1 MPEHE
6 ETPRAPGAMSDGPK
20 REKQSLRHELR
31 TCVNQILGYSELVQE
46 DLARAGQPAG
56 VEDLKRVS
64 NAARRLQALVDQV
77 PEASSPGGDL
87 RVPAAA
93 WAPRSAPAPAEGTE
107 ASPPGTTAVRTATLL
122 VVDDDESNRDVLGRV
137 LQSKGYTVVLAR
149 SGPEAIEIVESQPI
163 DLVLLDIMMPDVSG
177 LDVLRALRATHPRE
191 ALPVIMATAKDQPQD
206 VVEAL
211 KMGANDYVTKPLDFA
226 VVMARTEAQLSLK
239 HAMGEIRRLNDELQR
254 RNQFIRRTFGRYLS
268 DEVVAGLLETP
279 EGTRLGG
286 EKRTVTL
293 LMSDLRGFTA
303 AADRLEPEQV
313 VRLLNNYLGAMAEV
327 ITRFQGT
334 IDEFIGDGILALFG
348 APLDREDDPRRAA
361 ACAVAMQLAMAE
373 VNETNR
379 RDGLPEVQ
387 MGVAIHTG
395 EVIVGNIGSQTRAK
409 YGVVGTNVNLTARIE
424 SFTLPGQVLVS
435 QSTVDGA
442 GDTLLLGESRSLQ
455 AKGFKDPVTAYEL
468 KGVRGAEGAMLPE
481 AHEEMRVLAREIP
494 VSFTVVDGTH
504 IRQASAEGRFVR
516 ASCSGAW
523 VRSEHKAPPRA
534 NVRIRV
540 RDAAGAELPVEL
552 YAKVME
558 GESEGGFQVRFS
570 SAPPEIVELIRSALP
585 SA

>member
-1 MPEHE
+1 MAEGPE
-6 ETPRAPGAMSDGPK
+6 
-20 REKQSLRHELR
+20 REKKSLRHELR

-46 DLARAGQPAG
+46 ELARAGQSRFID
-56 VEDLKRVS
+56 DLKRVS
-64 NAARRLQALVDQV
+64 SAARRLQTLVDQV
-77 PEASSPGGDL
+77 PEEPVDGSSL
-87 RVPAAA
+87 RVPAPK
-93 WAPRSAPAPAEGTE
+93 WAPLSAPTAAETA
-107 ASPPGTTAVRTATLL
+107 ASDGAPPGSAAFLPATVL

-137 LQSKGYTVVLAR
+137 LQSKGYTVVLAA
-149 SGPEAIEIVESQPI
+149 SGPEALELVDSQPV

-177 LDVLRALRATHPRE
+177 LDVLKALRAKHPRE
-191 ALPVIMATAKDQPQD
+191 ALPVIMATAKDQPRD
-206 VVEAL
+206 VVDAL

-239 HAMGEIRRLNDELQR
+239 RATGEVRRLNEELQR

-268 DEVVAGLLETP
+268 DEVVASLLETP

-286 EKRTVTL
+286 EKRRVTL

-303 AADRLEPEQV
+303 AAERLDPEQV

-348 APLDREDDPRRAA
+348 APLDREDDAARAA

-387 MGVAIHTG
+387 MGVAVHTG

-435 QSTVDGA
+435 QSTVDSA
-442 GDTLLLGESRSLQ
+442 GDTLVLGESRSFQ
-455 AKGFKDPVTAYEL
+455 AKGFKDPVAAYEL
-468 KGVRGAEGAMLPE
+468 KGVCGPHDAVLPE
-481 AHEEMRVLAREIP
+481 AQEEMRPLAREIP

-516 ASCSGAW
+516 ASPSGAW
-523 VRSEHKAPPRA
+523 VSSEQKAPPRA
-534 NVRIRV
+534 SVRIRV
-540 RDAAGAELPVEL
+540 RDPSGAELPVDL
-552 YAKVME
+552 YAKVE
-558 GESEGGFQVRFS
+558 GEADGGFLVRFS
-570 SAPPEIVELIRSALP
+570 SAPPEVVELIRSALLT
-585 SA
+585 A

>member
-1 MPEHE
+1 MAEGPE
-6 ETPRAPGAMSDGPK
+6 
-20 REKQSLRHELR
+20 REKKSLRHELR

-46 DLARAGQPAG
+46 ELARAGQSRFID
-56 VEDLKRVS
+56 DLKRVS
-64 NAARRLQALVDQV
+64 IAARRLQTLVDQV
-77 PEASSPGGDL
+77 PEEPVDGSSL
-87 RVPAAA
+87 RVPAPK
-93 WAPRSAPAPAEGTE
+93 WAPLSAPPAAETA
-107 ASPPGTTAVRTATLL
+107 ASDGAPPGSAAFLPATVL

-137 LQSKGYTVVLAR
+137 LQSKGYTVVLAA
-149 SGPEAIEIVESQPI
+149 SGPEALELVDSQPI

-177 LDVLRALRATHPRE
+177 LDVLKALRAKHPRE
-191 ALPVIMATAKDQPQD
+191 ALPVIMATAKDQPRD
-206 VVEAL
+206 VVDAL

-239 HAMGEIRRLNDELQR
+239 RATGEVRRLNEELQR

-268 DEVVAGLLETP
+268 DEVVASLLETP

-286 EKRTVTL
+286 EKRRVTL

-303 AADRLEPEQV
+303 AAERLDPEQV

-348 APLDREDDPRRAA
+348 APLDREDDAARAA

-387 MGVAIHTG
+387 MGVAVHTG

-435 QSTVDGA
+435 QSTVDSA
-442 GDTLLLGESRSLQ
+442 GDTLVLGESRSFQ
-455 AKGFKDPVTAYEL
+455 AKGFKDPVAAYEL
-468 KGVRGAEGAMLPE
+468 KGVCGPHDAVLPE
-481 AHEEMRVLAREIP
+481 AQEEMRPLAREIP

-516 ASCSGAW
+516 ASPSGAW
-523 VRSEHKAPPRA
+523 VSSEQKAPPRA
-534 NVRIRV
+534 SVRIRV
-540 RDAAGAELPVEL
+540 RDPSGAELPVDL
-552 YAKVME
+552 YAKVE
-558 GESEGGFQVRFS
+558 GEADGGFLVRFS
-570 SAPPEIVELIRSALP
+570 SAPPEVVELIRSALLT
-585 SA
+585 A

>member
-1 MPEHE
+1 MAEGPQHE
-6 ETPRAPGAMSDGPK
+6 K
-20 REKQSLRHELR
+20 KSLRHELR

-46 DLARAGQPAG
+46 ELARSDQGKFID
-56 VEDLKRVS
+56 DLKRVS
-64 NAARRLQALVDQV
+64 NAARRLQSLVDQV
-77 PEASSPGGDL
+77 PEATFDGSSLGVPPPKWAPSAAPTPAETAAPGG
-87 RVPAAA
+87 
-93 WAPRSAPAPAEGTE
+93 APRASAAGLPAT
-107 ASPPGTTAVRTATLL
+107 VL
-122 VVDDDESNRDVLGRV
+122 VVDDDENNRDVLGRV
-137 LQSKGYTVVLAR
+137 LQLKGYAVVLAA
-149 SGPEAIEIVESQPI
+149 SGPEALEIVSSKPV

-177 LDVLRALRATHPRE
+177 LDVLKALRASHARD
-191 ALPVIMATAKDQPQD
+191 ALPVIMATAKDQPKD
-206 VVEAL
+206 VVDAL
-211 KMGANDYVTKPLDFA
+211 EMGANDYVTKPLDFA
-226 VVMARTEAQLSLK
+226 VVMARIEAQLSLK
-239 HAMGEIRRLNDELQR
+239 RATGEIRRLNDELQR

-268 DEVVAGLLETP
+268 DEVVASLLETP

-313 VRLLNNYLGAMAEV
+313 VRLLNNYLGAMSEV

-348 APLDREDDPRRAA
+348 APLDREDDAARAA
-361 ACAVAMQLAMAE
+361 ACAVAMQIAMAE

-387 MGVAIHTG
+387 MGVAVHTG

-435 QSTVDGA
+435 QSTVDSA
-442 GDTLLLGESRSLQ
+442 GDTLVVGESRSFQ
-455 AKGFKDPVTAYEL
+455 AKGFKDPIAAHEL
-468 KGVRGAEGAMLPE
+468 KGVRAPYDSVLPE
-481 AHEEMRVLAREIP
+481 AGDELRPLAREIP

-516 ASCSGAW
+516 ASPSGAW
-523 VRSEHKAPPRA
+523 VSSEQKAPPRA

-540 RDAAGAELPVEL
+540 RDEAGAELPVEL
-552 YAKVME
+552 YGRVVD
-558 GESEGGFQVRFS
+558 GETDGGFLVRFS
-570 SAPPEIVELIRSALP
+570 SAPPEVVELIRSALP
-585 SA
+585 GA

>member
-1 MPEHE
+1 MAEGSE
-6 ETPRAPGAMSDGPK
+6 RDK
-20 REKQSLRHELR
+20 KSLRHELR

-46 DLARAGQPAG
+46 DLARAGQRTFIN
-56 VEDLKRVS
+56 DLKRVAT
-64 NAARRLQALVDQV
+64 AARRLQALVDQV
-77 PEASSPGGDL
+77 PEAPEAGSAPE
-87 RVPAAA
+87 VPPPR
-93 WAPRSAPAPAEGTE
+93 WAPSASVRADDTMSSDSGRSSA
-107 ASPPGTTAVRTATLL
+107 ASSTVL

-137 LQSKGYTVVLAR
+137 LQSKGYKVVLAG
-149 SGPEAIEIVESQPI
+149 SGPEAIERVEQGGI

-177 LDVLRALRATHPRE
+177 LDVLKKLRETHARD
-191 ALPVIMATAKDQPQD
+191 ALPVIMATARDQPQD
-206 VVEAL
+206 MVEAL

-226 VVMARTEAQLSLK
+226 VVMARLEAQLSLK
-239 HAMGEIRRLNDELQR
+239 RATGEIRRLNDELQR

-268 DEVVAGLLETP
+268 DEVVASLLSTP

-348 APLDREDDPRRAA
+348 APLGREDDAERAA

-373 VNETNR
+373 VNDTNR
-379 RDGLPEVQ
+379 RGGLPEVQ
-387 MGVAIHTG
+387 MGVAVHTG

-435 QSTVDGA
+435 QSTVDSA
-442 GDTLLLGESRSLQ
+442 GDTLLLGESRTFQ
-455 AKGFKDPVTAYEL
+455 AKGFKDPVAAYEL
-468 KGVRGAEGAMLPE
+468 KGVRGAQGGVLPE
-481 AHEEMRVLAREIP
+481 AEEEMRDLAREIP

-516 ASCSGAW
+516 ASPSGAW
-523 VRSEHKAPPRA
+523 VSSEQKAPPRA

-540 RDAAGAELPVEL
+540 RDESGTELPVEL
-552 YAKVME
+552 YAKVVE
-558 GESEGGFQVRFS
+558 GESDGGFQVRFS
-570 SAPPEIVELIRSALP
+570 SAPPEIVELIRSALAP
-585 SA
+585 A

>member
-1 MPEHE
+1 MAEGPE
-6 ETPRAPGAMSDGPK
+6 
-20 REKQSLRHELR
+20 REKKSLRHELR

-46 DLARAGQPAG
+46 ELARAGQG
-56 VEDLKRVS
+56 RFIDDLKRVS
-64 NAARRLQALVDQV
+64 SAARRLQTLVDQV
-77 PEASSPGGDL
+77 PEEPVDGSSL
-87 RVPAAA
+87 RVPPPK
-93 WAPRSAPAPAEGTE
+93 WAPLAAPTAAETA
-107 ASPPGTTAVRTATLL
+107 ASDGAPPGSAAFLPATVL

-137 LQSKGYTVVLAR
+137 LQSKGYTVVLAA
-149 SGPEAIEIVESQPI
+149 SGPEALELVDSQPV

-177 LDVLRALRATHPRE
+177 LDVLKALRAKHPRE
-191 ALPVIMATAKDQPQD
+191 ALPVIMATAKDQPRD
-206 VVEAL
+206 VVDAL

-239 HAMGEIRRLNDELQR
+239 RATGEVRRLNEELQR

-268 DEVVAGLLETP
+268 DEVVASLLETP

-286 EKRTVTL
+286 EKRRVTL

-303 AADRLEPEQV
+303 AAERLDPEQV

-348 APLDREDDPRRAA
+348 APLDREDDAARAA

-379 RDGLPEVQ
+379 GDGLPEVQ
-387 MGVAIHTG
+387 MGVAVHTG

-435 QSTVDGA
+435 QSTVDSA
-442 GDTLLLGESRSLQ
+442 GDTLVLGESRSFQ
-455 AKGFKDPVTAYEL
+455 AKGFKDPVAAYEL
-468 KGVRGAEGAMLPE
+468 KGVRGPHDAVLPE
-481 AHEEMRVLAREIP
+481 AQEEMRPLAREIP

-516 ASCSGAW
+516 ASPSGAW
-523 VRSEHKAPPRA
+523 VSSEQKAPPRA
-534 NVRIRV
+534 SVRIRV
-540 RDAAGAELPVEL
+540 RDPSGAELPVDL
-552 YAKVME
+552 YAKVVE
-558 GESEGGFQVRFS
+558 GEADGGFLVRFS
-570 SAPPEIVELIRSALP
+570 SAPPEVVELIRSALLT
-585 SA
+585 A

>member
-1 MPEHE
+1 MAEGSE
-6 ETPRAPGAMSDGPK
+6 RDK
-20 REKQSLRHELR
+20 KSLRHELR

-46 DLARAGQPAG
+46 DLARAGQRTFIN
-56 VEDLKRVS
+56 DLKRVAT
-64 NAARRLQALVDQV
+64 AARRLQALVDQV
-77 PEASSPGGDL
+77 PEAPEAGSAPE
-87 RVPAAA
+87 VPPPR
-93 WAPRSAPAPAEGTE
+93 WAPSASVRADDTMSSDSGRSSA
-107 ASPPGTTAVRTATLL
+107 ASSTVL

-137 LQSKGYTVVLAR
+137 LQSKGYKVVLAG
-149 SGPEAIEIVESQPI
+149 SGPEAIERVEQGGI

-177 LDVLRALRATHPRE
+177 LDVLKKLRETHARD
-191 ALPVIMATAKDQPQD
+191 ALPVIMATARDQPQD
-206 VVEAL
+206 MVEAL

-226 VVMARTEAQLSLK
+226 VVMARLEAQLSLK
-239 HAMGEIRRLNDELQR
+239 RATGEIRRLNDELQR

-268 DEVVAGLLETP
+268 DEVVASLLSTP

-348 APLDREDDPRRAA
+348 APLDREDDAERAA

-373 VNETNR
+373 VNDTNR
-379 RDGLPEVQ
+379 RGGLPEVQ
-387 MGVAIHTG
+387 MGVAVHTG

-435 QSTVDGA
+435 QSTVDSA
-442 GDTLLLGESRSLQ
+442 GDTLLLGESRTFQ
-455 AKGFKDPVTAYEL
+455 AKGFKDPVAAYEL
-468 KGVRGAEGAMLPE
+468 KGVRGAQGGVLPE
-481 AHEEMRVLAREIP
+481 AEEEMRDLAREIP

-516 ASCSGAW
+516 ASPSGAW
-523 VRSEHKAPPRA
+523 VSSEQKAPPRA

-540 RDAAGAELPVEL
+540 RDESGTELPVEL
-552 YAKVME
+552 YAKVVE
-558 GESEGGFQVRFS
+558 GESDGGFQVRFS
-570 SAPPEIVELIRSALP
+570 SAPPEIVELIRSALAP
-585 SA
+585 A

>member
-1 MPEHE
+1 
-6 ETPRAPGAMSDGPK
+6 
-20 REKQSLRHELR
+20 
-31 TCVNQILGYSELVQE
+31 
-46 DLARAGQPAG
+46 
-56 VEDLKRVS
+56 
-64 NAARRLQALVDQV
+64 
-77 PEASSPGGDL
+77 
-87 RVPAAA
+87 
-93 WAPRSAPAPAEGTE
+93 
-107 ASPPGTTAVRTATLL
+107 
-122 VVDDDESNRDVLGRV
+122 
-137 LQSKGYTVVLAR
+137 
-149 SGPEAIEIVESQPI
+149 
-163 DLVLLDIMMPDVSG
+163 
-177 LDVLRALRATHPRE
+177 
-191 ALPVIMATAKDQPQD
+191 
-206 VVEAL
+206 
-211 KMGANDYVTKPLDFA
+211 
-226 VVMARTEAQLSLK
+226 
-239 HAMGEIRRLNDELQR
+239 
-254 RNQFIRRTFGRYLS
+254 
-268 DEVVAGLLETP
+268 
-279 EGTRLGG
+279 
-286 EKRTVTL
+286 
-293 LMSDLRGFTA
+293 
-303 AADRLEPEQV
+303 
-313 VRLLNNYLGAMAEV
+313 
-327 ITRFQGT
+327 
-334 IDEFIGDGILALFG
+334 
-348 APLDREDDPRRAA
+348 
-361 ACAVAMQLAMAE
+361 MQLAMAE

>member
-1 MPEHE
+1 MAEGPE
-6 ETPRAPGAMSDGPK
+6 
-20 REKQSLRHELR
+20 REKKSLRHELR

-46 DLARAGQPAG
+46 DLARAGQSRFI
-56 VEDLKRVS
+56 EDLKRVS
-64 NAARRLQALVDQV
+64 SAARRLQSLVDQV
-77 PEASSPGGDL
+77 PETETPLDPSSL
-87 RVPAAA
+87 HVPPPKWAPSGSHPRAETTPSDRAAQGSAAA
-93 WAPRSAPAPAEGTE
+93 R
-107 ASPPGTTAVRTATLL
+107 ATVL
-122 VVDDDESNRDVLGRV
+122 VVDDDEGNRDVLGRV
-137 LQSKGYTVVLAR
+137 LQMKGYAVVLAA
-149 SGPEAIEIVESQPI
+149 SGPQALELVDSNPV

-177 LDVLRALRATHPRE
+177 LDVLKALRASHPRD
-191 ALPVIMATAKDQPQD
+191 ALPVIMATAKDQPKD
-206 VVEAL
+206 MVDAL
-211 KMGANDYVTKPLDFA
+211 EMGANDYVTKPLDFA
-226 VVMARTEAQLSLK
+226 VVMARIEGQLSLK
-239 HAMGEIRRLNDELQR
+239 RAMGEIRRLNDELQR
-254 RNQFIRRTFGRYLS
+254 RNQFIRRTFGRYLN
-268 DEVVAGLLETP
+268 DEVVASLLETP

-313 VRLLNNYLGAMAEV
+313 VRLLNNYLGAMSEV

-348 APLDREDDPRRAA
+348 APLDREDDAARAA

-379 RDGLPEVQ
+379 GDGLPEVQ
-387 MGVAIHTG
+387 MGVAVHTG

-435 QSTVDGA
+435 QSTVDSA
-442 GDTLLLGESRSLQ
+442 RETLVLGESRSFQ
-455 AKGFKDPVTAYEL
+455 AKGFKDPITAYEL
-468 KGVRGAEGAMLPE
+468 KGVHGPQDTLLPE
-481 AHEEMRVLAREIP
+481 AEEEMRPLAREIL

-504 IRQASAEGRFVR
+504 VRQASAEGRFVR
-516 ASCSGAW
+516 ASPSGAW
-523 VRSEHKAPPRA
+523 VSSEQKAPPRA

-540 RDAAGAELPVEL
+540 RDEAGTELPVDL
-552 YAKVME
+552 YGKVVE
-558 GESEGGFQVRFS
+558 GESDGGFVVRFS
-570 SAPPEIVELIRSALP
+570 SAPPEVVELIRSALP

>member
-1 MPEHE
+1 MAEGPQHE
-6 ETPRAPGAMSDGPK
+6 K
-20 REKQSLRHELR
+20 KSLRHELR

-46 DLARAGQPAG
+46 ELARSDQGKFID
-56 VEDLKRVS
+56 DLKRVS
-64 NAARRLQALVDQV
+64 NAARRLQSLVDQV
-77 PEASSPGGDL
+77 PEATFDGSSLGVPPPKWAPSAAPTPAETAAPGG
-87 RVPAAA
+87 
-93 WAPRSAPAPAEGTE
+93 APRASAAGLPAT
-107 ASPPGTTAVRTATLL
+107 VL
-122 VVDDDESNRDVLGRV
+122 VVDDDENNRDVLGRV
-137 LQSKGYTVVLAR
+137 LQLKGYAVVLAA
-149 SGPEAIEIVESQPI
+149 SGPEALEIVSSKPV

-177 LDVLRALRATHPRE
+177 LDVLKALRASHARD
-191 ALPVIMATAKDQPQD
+191 ALPVIMATAKDQPKD
-206 VVEAL
+206 VVDAL
-211 KMGANDYVTKPLDFA
+211 EMGANDYVTKPLDFA
-226 VVMARTEAQLSLK
+226 VVMARIEAQLSLK
-239 HAMGEIRRLNDELQR
+239 RATGEIRRLNDELQR

-268 DEVVAGLLETP
+268 DEVVASLLETP

-313 VRLLNNYLGAMAEV
+313 VRLLNNYLGAMSEV

-348 APLDREDDPRRAA
+348 APLDRGDDAARAA
-361 ACAVAMQLAMAE
+361 ACAVAMQIAMAE

-387 MGVAIHTG
+387 MGVAVHTG

-435 QSTVDGA
+435 QSTVDSA
-442 GDTLLLGESRSLQ
+442 GDTLVVGESRSFQ
-455 AKGFKDPVTAYEL
+455 AKGFKDPIAAHEL
-468 KGVRGAEGAMLPE
+468 KGVRAPYDSVLPE
-481 AHEEMRVLAREIP
+481 AGDELRPLAREIP

-516 ASCSGAW
+516 ASPSGAW
-523 VRSEHKAPPRA
+523 VSSEQKAPPRA

-540 RDAAGAELPVEL
+540 RDEAGAELPVEL
-552 YAKVME
+552 YGRVVD
-558 GESEGGFQVRFS
+558 GETDGGFLVRFS
-570 SAPPEIVELIRSALP
+570 SAPPEVVELIRSALP
-585 SA
+585 GA

>member
-1 MPEHE
+1 MAEGSE
-6 ETPRAPGAMSDGPK
+6 RDK
-20 REKQSLRHELR
+20 KSLRHELR

-46 DLARAGQPAG
+46 DLARAGQRTFIN
-56 VEDLKRVS
+56 DLKRVAT
-64 NAARRLQALVDQV
+64 AARRLQALVDQV
-77 PEASSPGGDL
+77 PEAPEAGSAPE
-87 RVPAAA
+87 VPPPR
-93 WAPRSAPAPAEGTE
+93 WAPSASVRVDDTMSSDSGRSSA
-107 ASPPGTTAVRTATLL
+107 ASSTVL

-137 LQSKGYTVVLAR
+137 LQSKGYKVVLAG
-149 SGPEAIEIVESQPI
+149 SGPEAIERVEQGGI

-177 LDVLRALRATHPRE
+177 LDVLKKLRETHARD
-191 ALPVIMATAKDQPQD
+191 ALPVIMATARDQPQD
-206 VVEAL
+206 MVEAL

-226 VVMARTEAQLSLK
+226 VVMARLEAQLSLK
-239 HAMGEIRRLNDELQR
+239 RATGEIRRLNDELQR

-268 DEVVAGLLETP
+268 DEVVASLLSTP

-313 VRLLNNYLGAMAEV
+313 VRLFNNYLGAMAEV

-348 APLDREDDPRRAA
+348 APLDREDDAERAA

-373 VNETNR
+373 VNDTNR
-379 RDGLPEVQ
+379 RGGLPEVQ
-387 MGVAIHTG
+387 MGVAVHTG

-435 QSTVDGA
+435 QSTVDSA
-442 GDTLLLGESRSLQ
+442 GDTLLLGESRTFQ
-455 AKGFKDPVTAYEL
+455 AKGFKDPVAAYEL
-468 KGVRGAEGAMLPE
+468 KGVRGAQGGVLPE
-481 AHEEMRVLAREIP
+481 AEEEMRDLAREIP

-516 ASCSGAW
+516 ASPSGAW
-523 VRSEHKAPPRA
+523 VSSEQKAPPRA

-540 RDAAGAELPVEL
+540 RDESGTELPVEL
-552 YAKVME
+552 YAKVVE
-558 GESEGGFQVRFS
+558 GESDGGFQVRFS
-570 SAPPEIVELIRSALP
+570 SAPPEIVELIRSALAP
-585 SA
+585 A

>member
-1 MPEHE
+1 MAEGSE
-6 ETPRAPGAMSDGPK
+6 RDK
-20 REKQSLRHELR
+20 KSLRHELR

-46 DLARAGQPAG
+46 DLARAGQRTFIN
-56 VEDLKRVS
+56 DLKRVAT
-64 NAARRLQALVDQV
+64 AARRLQALVDQV
-77 PEASSPGGDL
+77 PEAPEAGSAPE
-87 RVPAAA
+87 VPPPR
-93 WAPRSAPAPAEGTE
+93 WAPSASVRVDDTMSSDSGRSSA
-107 ASPPGTTAVRTATLL
+107 ASSTVL

-137 LQSKGYTVVLAR
+137 LQSKGYKVVLAG
-149 SGPEAIEIVESQPI
+149 SGPEAIERVEQGRI

-177 LDVLRALRATHPRE
+177 LDVLKKLRETHARD
-191 ALPVIMATAKDQPQD
+191 ALPVIMATARDQPQD
-206 VVEAL
+206 MVDAL

-226 VVMARTEAQLSLK
+226 VVMARLEAQLSLK
-239 HAMGEIRRLNDELQR
+239 RATGEIRRLNDELQR

-268 DEVVAGLLETP
+268 DEVVASLLSTP

-348 APLDREDDPRRAA
+348 APLDREDDAERAA

-373 VNETNR
+373 VNDTNR
-379 RDGLPEVQ
+379 RGGLPEVQ
-387 MGVAIHTG
+387 MGVAVHTG

-435 QSTVDGA
+435 QSTVDSA
-442 GDTLLLGESRSLQ
+442 GDTLLLGESRTFQ
-455 AKGFKDPVTAYEL
+455 AKGFKDPVAAYEL
-468 KGVRGAEGAMLPE
+468 KGVRGAQGGVLPE
-481 AHEEMRVLAREIP
+481 AEEEMRDLAREIP

-516 ASCSGAW
+516 ASPSGAW
-523 VRSEHKAPPRA
+523 VSSEQKAPPRA

-540 RDAAGAELPVEL
+540 RDESGTELPVEL
-552 YAKVME
+552 YAKVVE
-558 GESEGGFQVRFS
+558 GESDGGFQVRFS
-570 SAPPEIVELIRSALP
+570 SAPPEIVELIRSALAP
-585 SA
+585 A

>member
-1 MPEHE
+1 MAEGPE
-6 ETPRAPGAMSDGPK
+6 
-20 REKQSLRHELR
+20 REKKSLRHELR
-31 TCVNQILGYSELVQE
+31 TCVNQMLGYSELVQE
-46 DLARAGQPAG
+46 ELARAGQG
-56 VEDLKRVS
+56 RFIDDLKRVS
-64 NAARRLQALVDQV
+64 SAARRLQTLVDQV
-77 PEASSPGGDL
+77 PEEPVDGSSL
-87 RVPAAA
+87 RVPPPK
-93 WAPRSAPAPAEGTE
+93 WAPLAAPTAAETA
-107 ASPPGTTAVRTATLL
+107 ASDGAPPGSAAFLPATVL

-137 LQSKGYTVVLAR
+137 LQSKGYTVVLAA
-149 SGPEAIEIVESQPI
+149 SGPEALELVDSQPV

-177 LDVLRALRATHPRE
+177 LDVLKALRANHPRE
-191 ALPVIMATAKDQPQD
+191 ALPVIMATAKDQPRD
-206 VVEAL
+206 VVDAL

-239 HAMGEIRRLNDELQR
+239 RATGEVRRLNEELQR

-268 DEVVAGLLETP
+268 DEVVASLLETP

-286 EKRTVTL
+286 EKRRVTL

-303 AADRLEPEQV
+303 AAERLDPEQV

-348 APLDREDDPRRAA
+348 APLDREDDAARAA

-379 RDGLPEVQ
+379 GDGLPEVQ
-387 MGVAIHTG
+387 MGVAVHTG

-435 QSTVDGA
+435 QSTVDSA
-442 GDTLLLGESRSLQ
+442 GDTLVLGESRSFQ
-455 AKGFKDPVTAYEL
+455 AKGFKDPVAAYEL
-468 KGVRGAEGAMLPE
+468 KGVRGPHDAVLPE
-481 AHEEMRVLAREIP
+481 AQEEMRPLAREIP

-516 ASCSGAW
+516 ASPSGAW
-523 VRSEHKAPPRA
+523 VSSEQKAPPRA
-534 NVRIRV
+534 SVRIRV
-540 RDAAGAELPVEL
+540 RDPSGAELPVDL
-552 YAKVME
+552 YAKVVE
-558 GESEGGFQVRFS
+558 GEADGGFLVRFS
-570 SAPPEIVELIRSALP
+570 SAPPEVVELIRSALLT
-585 SA
+585 A

>member
-1 MPEHE
+1 MAEGSE
-6 ETPRAPGAMSDGPK
+6 RDK
-20 REKQSLRHELR
+20 KSLRHELR

-46 DLARAGQPAG
+46 DLARAGQRTFIN
-56 VEDLKRVS
+56 DLKRVAT
-64 NAARRLQALVDQV
+64 AARRLQALVDQV
-77 PEASSPGGDL
+77 PEAPEAGSAPE
-87 RVPAAA
+87 VPPPR
-93 WAPRSAPAPAEGTE
+93 WAPSASVRVDDTMSSDSGRSSA
-107 ASPPGTTAVRTATLL
+107 ASSTVL

-137 LQSKGYTVVLAR
+137 LQSKGYKVVLAG
-149 SGPEAIEIVESQPI
+149 SGPEAIERVEQGGI

-177 LDVLRALRATHPRE
+177 LDVLKKLRETHARD
-191 ALPVIMATAKDQPQD
+191 ALPVIMATARDQPQD
-206 VVEAL
+206 MVEAL

-226 VVMARTEAQLSLK
+226 VVMARLEAQLSLK
-239 HAMGEIRRLNDELQR
+239 RATGEIRRLNDELQR

-268 DEVVAGLLETP
+268 DEVVASLLSTP

-348 APLDREDDPRRAA
+348 APLDREDDAERAA

-373 VNETNR
+373 VNDTNR
-379 RDGLPEVQ
+379 RGGLPEVQ
-387 MGVAIHTG
+387 MGVAVHTG

-435 QSTVDGA
+435 QSTVDSA
-442 GDTLLLGESRSLQ
+442 GDTLLLGESRTFQ
-455 AKGFKDPVTAYEL
+455 AKGFKDPVAAYEL
-468 KGVRGAEGAMLPE
+468 KGVRGAQGGVLPE
-481 AHEEMRVLAREIP
+481 AEEEMRDLAREIP

-516 ASCSGAW
+516 ASPSGAW
-523 VRSEHKAPPRA
+523 VSSEQKAPPRA

-540 RDAAGAELPVEL
+540 RDESGTELPVEL
-552 YAKVME
+552 YAKVVE
-558 GESEGGFQVRFS
+558 GESDGGFQVRFS
-570 SAPPEIVELIRSALP
+570 SAPPEIVELIRSALAP
-585 SA
+585 A

>member
-1 MPEHE
+1 MAEGPQHE
-6 ETPRAPGAMSDGPK
+6 K
-20 REKQSLRHELR
+20 KSLRHELR

-46 DLARAGQPAG
+46 ELARSDQGKFID
-56 VEDLKRVS
+56 DLKRVS
-64 NAARRLQALVDQV
+64 NAARRLQSLVDQV
-77 PEASSPGGDL
+77 PEATFDGSSLGVPPPKWAPSAAPTPAETAAPGG
-87 RVPAAA
+87 
-93 WAPRSAPAPAEGTE
+93 APRASAAGLPAT
-107 ASPPGTTAVRTATLL
+107 VL
-122 VVDDDESNRDVLGRV
+122 VVDDDENNRDVLGRV
-137 LQSKGYTVVLAR
+137 LQLKGYAVVLAA
-149 SGPEAIEIVESQPI
+149 SGPEALEIVSSKPV

-177 LDVLRALRATHPRE
+177 LDVLKALRASHARD
-191 ALPVIMATAKDQPQD
+191 ALPVIMATAKDQPKD
-206 VVEAL
+206 VVDAL
-211 KMGANDYVTKPLDFA
+211 EMGANDYVTKPLDFA
-226 VVMARTEAQLSLK
+226 VVMARIEAQLSLK
-239 HAMGEIRRLNDELQR
+239 RATGEIRRLNDELQR

-313 VRLLNNYLGAMAEV
+313 VRLLNNYLGAMSEV

-348 APLDREDDPRRAA
+348 APLDREDDAARAA
-361 ACAVAMQLAMAE
+361 ACAVAMQIAMAE

-387 MGVAIHTG
+387 MGVAVHTG

-435 QSTVDGA
+435 QSTVDSA
-442 GDTLLLGESRSLQ
+442 GDTLVVGESRSFQ
-455 AKGFKDPVTAYEL
+455 AKGFKDPIAAHEL
-468 KGVRGAEGAMLPE
+468 KGVRAPYDSVLPE
-481 AHEEMRVLAREIP
+481 AGDELRPLAREIP

-516 ASCSGAW
+516 ASPSGAW
-523 VRSEHKAPPRA
+523 VSSEQKAPPRA

-540 RDAAGAELPVEL
+540 RDEAGAELPVEL
-552 YAKVME
+552 YGRVVD
-558 GESEGGFQVRFS
+558 GETDGGFLVRFS
-570 SAPPEIVELIRSALP
+570 SAPPEVVELIRSALP
-585 SA
+585 GA